1 MAVNAI
7 TEAAFA
13 DEVLMSEIPVVVDY
27 WADWCSPCRQIAPIL
42 DELSGE
48 YAGRVKFVSVDTNA
62 EPGLASAQ
70 GIMGLPTLQ
79 FFKAGRVQSAVTGAK
94 SKRALSADEAAV
106 VEDTEADT
114 AADSGETTDVPAA
127 EPAKAE
133 IPRPV
138 RLVGLIAAAL
148 VVVAAGVGGYVL
160 GSASTVEPTVAPASA
175 ILASWPMEPPKTLDG
190 FVVGDVER
198 EEAAGR
204 TVVRADYADG
214 EAKIGLVLS
223 RTEIGVNS
231 FLLDAGASD
240 IEQIPDT
247 NVSCGNA
254 TDAGVRVC
262 AQLRDGTAIMV
273 IGVTKQAD
281 EELVGLVQR
290 FLAVLSEG

>member
-1 MAVNAI
+1 MYDPDDTAKISPIEPEEFESAVEN
-7 TEAAFA
+7 A
-13 DEVLMSEIPVVVDY
+13 DE
-27 WADWCSPCRQIAPIL
+27 WR
-42 DELSGE
+42 
-48 YAGRVKFVSVDTNA
+48 
-62 EPGLASAQ
+62 
-70 GIMGLPTLQ
+70 
-79 FFKAGRVQSAVTGAK
+79 
-94 SKRALSADEAAV
+94 SADEAAAD
-106 VEDTEADT
+106 DTEADE
-114 AADSGETTDVPAA
+114 AAENGETSDAPAA
-127 EPAKAE
+127 APAKAE

-138 RLVGLIAAAL
+138 RLAGLVVAAL
-148 VVVAAGVGGYVL
+148 VVVAAGVGGYLL
-160 GSASTVEPTVAPASA
+160 GSASTAEPIAAPASS

-231 FLLDAGASD
+231 FLLDAGATE
-240 IEQIPDT
+240 IEQVPDT

-262 AQLRDGTAIMV
+262 AQLSDGTAIMV

-281 EELVGLVQR
+281 AELVGLVQR
-290 FLAVLSEG
+290 FLSVLSEG